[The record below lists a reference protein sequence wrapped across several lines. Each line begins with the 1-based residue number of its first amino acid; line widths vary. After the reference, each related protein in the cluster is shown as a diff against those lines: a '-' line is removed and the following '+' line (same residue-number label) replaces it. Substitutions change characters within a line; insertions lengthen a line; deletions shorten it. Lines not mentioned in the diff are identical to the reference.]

1 MASTTFCWL
10 PPDNPRTAASCRGVD
25 VGAKVEIYRLINDLA
40 AAGKV
45 VVMVSSDL
53 PEVLG
58 MADRIVVMHDGRITG
73 RIDDVAAATQ
83 ESIMEAA
90 VA

>member
-1 MASTTFCWL
+1 MVVVSAG
-10 PPDNPRTAASCRGVD
+10 GVD

-58 MADRIVVMHDGRITG
+58 MADRIVVMRGGRVTG
-73 RIDDVAAATQ
+73 RIDDMARATQ
-83 ESIMEAA
+83 ESVMEAA
-90 VA
+90 VS

>member
-1 MASTTFCWL
+1 MVIPSSASTTASSSSSA
-10 PPDNPRTAASCRGVD
+10 PPPPPRTAIDPPPSA
-25 VGAKVEIYRLINDLA
+25 AA

-58 MADRIVVMHDGRITG
+58 MADRILVMHDGRIIG
-73 RIDDVAAATQ
+73 RIDDASTATQ
-83 ESIMEAA
+83 ESIMELA
-90 VA
+90 VT